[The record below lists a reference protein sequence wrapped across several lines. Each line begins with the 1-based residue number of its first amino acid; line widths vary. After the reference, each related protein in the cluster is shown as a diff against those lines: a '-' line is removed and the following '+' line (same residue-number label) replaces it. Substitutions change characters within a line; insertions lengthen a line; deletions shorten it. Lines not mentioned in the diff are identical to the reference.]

1 MKNKEYLYGLIVA
14 SLVILIACVLYTVK
28 WYMPA
33 IKKRCK
39 FQILKRGDTGAAVVR
54 LQLALNTY
62 KAECEQNMPEMTHP
76 EKKLIPDGRFGTN
89 TQAALIT
96 YHGKSTITQGELV
109 ALENFVRQ

>member
-39 FQILKRGDTGAAVVR
+39 FQMLKRGDTGAAVVR
-54 LQLALNTY
+54 LQLALNAY
-62 KAECEQNMPEMTHP
+62 KAECDQNMPDMTHS
-76 EKKLIPDGRFGTN
+76 EKKLTPDGRFGKN
-89 TQAALIT
+89 TQDALIR
-96 YHGKSTITQGELV
+96 YHGKGTITQGELV